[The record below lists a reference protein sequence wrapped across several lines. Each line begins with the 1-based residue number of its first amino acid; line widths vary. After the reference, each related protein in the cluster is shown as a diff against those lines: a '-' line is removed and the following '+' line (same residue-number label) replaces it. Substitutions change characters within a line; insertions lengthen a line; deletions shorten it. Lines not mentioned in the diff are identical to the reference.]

1 MDAAVAATLLK
12 DLPTVS
18 DPITSAAWRAHL
30 KRITL
35 FFHIKGVT
43 DVAANNAL
51 KRTLL
56 FYSLGNAGGVKAY
69 HLSPDQRP
77 PNETYTDYLAE
88 LGKVFVP
95 PQESDMARS
104 DYRKCKQ
111 AKNEPLQSFHNKKTR
126 LWYDAYQITP
136 ANIASHMDNFLEEY
150 LASIV
155 RREVKL
161 DLIENKP
168 YARPEDVLSRAL
180 SSTAKHRMLIADGA
194 PAAAYDGLHSTNQS
208 VVASTPAL
216 NPNARGAAAAP
227 AGEPMEL
234 GMIAQEEEQMACS
247 VMSEEMMVE
256 TNFWEDPE
264 CQSFNAIDQSGK
276 QTALCWQCHRPG
288 HQKRDCWRRPRNQA
302 LMSARGGG
310 YNNRGTFNNQGYQRG
325 RGQRNGGGRGSP
337 SAAYR
342 RTVEI
347 AQQAGRGGP
356 QAFMRPPGRGSS
368 YANALLN
375 IHEEDQS
382 LYMLETDGEH
392 GAGTSQGGDE
402 IDQTAAAAARQGNDN
417 TAPNRPSFNENF

>member
-1 MDAAVAATLLK
+1 MDQAVAATLLK

-30 KRITL
+30 KRINL
-35 FFHIKGVT
+35 FFHIKGVQ

-77 PNETYTDYLAE
+77 PNETYADYLAE

-104 DYRKCKQ
+104 DFRKCRQ

-150 LASIV
+150 LTSIV

-161 DLIENKP
+161 DLIEGKP
-168 YARPEDVLSRAL
+168 YARPEDLLSRAL
-180 SSTAKHRMLIADGA
+180 SSAAKHRMLIPDGA

-208 VVASTPAL
+208 
-216 NPNARGAAAAP
+216 AAACVPTTGAGARAAA
-227 AGEPMEL
+227 AGEPMEIGAL
-234 GMIAQEEEQMACS
+234 SQEDGYATCAAAGLDSWLDE
-247 VMSEEMMVE
+247 VN
-256 TNFWEDPE
+256 TWEDPE
-264 CQSFNAIDQSGK
+264 TQSFNAMDQTGNS
-276 QTALCWQCHRPG
+276 TSLCWQCHKPG
-288 HQKRDCWRRPRNQA
+288 HQKRDCWMRPRNQA
-302 LMSARGGG
+302 LMGSRGRASHFRGNTFRPG
-310 YNNRGTFNNQGYQRG
+310 YSRG
-325 RGQRNGGGRGSP
+325 RGQRTGGGRGSN
-337 SAAYR
+337 SAAHR

-356 QAFMRPPGRGSS
+356 QAFARQPGRNSG
-368 YANALLN
+368 YLHALYET
-375 IHEEDQS
+375 HEEDQYISMLDTDFPYS
-382 LYMLETDGEH
+382 LTIGEDGEVR
-392 GAGTSQGGDE
+392 DE
-402 IDQTAAAAARQGNDN
+402 TPAAAAQSNPSSDR
-417 TAPNRPSFNENF
+417 PNFSENF

>member
-12 DLPTVS
+12 DLPTIS

-30 KRITL
+30 KRINL
-35 FFHIKGVT
+35 FFHIKGVQ

-77 PNETYTDYLAE
+77 PNETYADYLAE

-104 DYRKCKQ
+104 DFRKCKQ
-111 AKNEPLQSFHNKKTR
+111 SKNEPLQTFHNKKTR
-126 LWYDAYQITP
+126 LWYDAYKITP

-180 SSTAKHRMLIADGA
+180 SSAAKHRMLIADGA
-194 PAAAYDGLHSTNQS
+194 PVAAYDGLHSTNQA
-208 VVASTPAL
+208 VASTPA
-216 NPNARGAAAAP
+216 PGPSTRGAAAN

-234 GMIAQEEEQMACS
+234 GMISQEEEQQMACS
-247 VMSEEMMVE
+247 IMNEEMMAE
-256 TNFWEDPE
+256 TSFWEDPE

-288 HQKRDCWRRPRNQA
+288 HQKRDCWKRPRNQA
-302 LMSARGGG
+302 LMSTRGGG
-310 YNNRGTFNNQGYQRG
+310 YNSRGTFYPSYQRG
-325 RGQRNGGGRGSP
+325 RGQRHGGGRGSP

-356 QAFMRPPGRGSS
+356 QAFMRPPGRGSN
-368 YANALLN
+368 YANALFN
-375 IHEEDQS
+375 IHEDDQS
-382 LYMLETDGEH
+382 LYMLETDGQPGTE
-392 GAGTSQGGDE
+392 TSQGGDE
-402 IDQTAAAAARQGNDN
+402 GNQTPAAAAHQANND
-417 TAPNRPSFNENF
+417 AAQNRPSFNGNF